1 MTTGSDILAADFVAI
16 QDKAES
22 ILGTGSGSKGYGQT
36 VQSSDVSIGNII
48 TKAQWDALRYDIVN
62 IRYHQDGVL
71 PNIITINRG
80 DPIEFG
86 AGAPNTNY
94 NTLVETAITNRFR
107 IATNQL
113 ILSPAGSVSTSAS
126 WTSSASCVATIT
138 FNNAT
143 DARYFFNSGGKI
155 RIAALLE
162 DGNNTAQVTAWK
174 NIFTS
179 VGSRDFGA
187 DTDPNVNYYR
197 MTSSYQTY
205 YQTSLSTPYSANS
218 FRLEARTNVSD
229 NSLGTATVLN
239 IRLTLT
245 DNYADPGSPPPGDLV
260 NGTLTI
266 SLEELKA
273 FGELLPAGT
282 GSFSITSPEYSLSA
296 ISTS

>member
-1 MTTGSDILAADFVAI
+1 MTTGTDILAADFVAI
-16 QDKAES
+16 QDKAQS
-22 ILGTGSGSKGYGQT
+22 ILGIGSGSRGYGQT

-71 PNIITINRG
+71 PNIITVNRG
-80 DPIEFG
+80 DPIG
-86 AGAPNTNY
+86 YGPSAPNTNY

-107 IATNQL
+107 IATNQS
-113 ILSPAGSVSTSAS
+113 ILSPAGSISTSAS
-126 WTSSASCVATIT
+126 WTSSASCVATVT
-138 FNNAT
+138 FSNAT

-162 DGNNTAQVTAWK
+162 GGANTAQVTAWK

-197 MTSSYQTY
+197 MTNSYQTY

-239 IRLTLT
+239 IRLTLA
-245 DNYADPGSPPPGDLV
+245 DNYTDPGSPPPGDLV

-282 GSFSITSPEYSLSA
+282 GNFTITSPTYSLSA